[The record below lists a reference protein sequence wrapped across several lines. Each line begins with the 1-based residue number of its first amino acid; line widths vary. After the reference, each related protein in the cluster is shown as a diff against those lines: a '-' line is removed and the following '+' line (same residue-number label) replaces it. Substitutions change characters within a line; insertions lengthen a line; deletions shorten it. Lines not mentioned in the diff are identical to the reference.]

1 MKKFILVLVLSLAF
15 SLAAGCAGEETP
27 PPTPSEPSTPIPSA
41 EPQTVTIV
49 DGTGKYVDITLPVER
64 IISIAEG
71 RSSELICAFG
81 DVAKI
86 VGRDGLSTFPSYLS
100 QIEEV
105 ASSSYNPN
113 VELLLEKKPD
123 VVIAGSMLNL
133 VPGVRD
139 KIEAAGVPVIIDS
152 PGNPDRLIPFIS
164 NLGIILDKKDKAEEI
179 VEYID
184 QYCQLVQKRTRGV
197 EAENKPS
204 VFFEWRGIP
213 YNSCSAEGLFHQ
225 TLVAAGAVNIAAG
238 EPIDYPKVNAEWV
251 FMRNPDVIISQ
262 HTTAEMTL
270 EEMASN
276 REAVMARPGL
286 NQVKAVQ
293 DDRVYIINYAIMAG
307 ARYHVGLLAFARWC
321 HPDLFCDLDVAAI
334 HRETVEKFFGEEE
347 WSRINTAVYYPEFG
361 PTREL
366 PEPPGDKPGGMPGGM
381 PGSMK

>member
-1 MKKFILVLVLSLAF
+1 MKKFFFALVLCLAF
-15 SLAAGCAGEETP
+15 AIVAGCAGEETP
-27 PPTPSEPSTPIPSA
+27 TSTPSESPAPVPPA
-41 EPQTVTIV
+41 EPETVTIV
-49 DGTGKYVDITLPVER
+49 DGTGKYVEIALPVER

-81 DVAKI
+81 DVDKI
-86 VGRDGLSTFPSYLS
+86 VGRDSLSTFPSYLS

-113 VELLLEKKPD
+113 VELILEKKPD
-123 VVIAGSMLNL
+123 LVIAGVMLNL

-179 VEYID
+179 IDYIG
-184 QYCQLVQKRTRGV
+184 QYRQIVQKRIMGV

-225 TLVAAGAVNIAAG
+225 TLVEAGAVNIAAG

-251 FMRNPDVIISQ
+251 FTRNPNVIISQ
-262 HTTAEMTL
+262 HTTADMTL

-276 REAVMARPGL
+276 WEAVKVRPGL
-286 NQVKAVQ
+286 SQVKAVQ
-293 DDRVYIINYAIMAG
+293 DDRVYVINYAIMAG
-307 ARYHVGLLAFARWC
+307 TRYHVGLLAFARWC
-321 HPDLFCDLDVAAI
+321 HPDLFCDIDVAAI
-334 HRETVEKFFGEEE
+334 HQETVEKFFGEEE
-347 WSRINTAVYYPEFG
+347 WARINTAVYYPEFG

-366 PEPPGDKPGGMPGGM
+366 PEPPSDKPSGMPGGM